1 MMLFYQGWNWNIS
14 TYGRN
19 QKCYLDFWRDSKKN
33 PGMRISSESEEIT
46 VKQQEDPYITDMRS
60 VVILLKTMYKDEWLL
75 YSCNNTRIQ

>member
-1 MMLFYQGWNWNIS
+1 MELEHINLWKKLEMLSLFLERQ
-14 TYGRN
+14 
-19 QKCYLDFWRDSKKN
+19 QKN